1 MMNVN
6 KMKVFGV
13 AVMLIGIGGGWIG
26 QRLANRK
33 YEKKV
38 KECQEELEKTRKD
51 FGYEMDRI
59 KADVRAEMA
68 SEAKSVISNAL
79 DGQAKAGIWD
89 QVSERANKIDMDA
102 MAKDVV
108 SQHMT
113 AAADRACNELK
124 KDAQNELSN
133 VVNEL
138 SDEAHDKIEEKVTEL
153 IENKIDD
160 WVEREMYHV
169 NSRRI
174 IEDCVDRAVREEIG
188 DTVRSKLKLLNV
200 DNFKAFLL

>member
-1 MMNVN
+1 MNVN